1 MDSSHP
7 KVSVCL
13 PVFNGQA
20 FLRDALESLI
30 QQTMS
35 DFEVIIGDDGSTDGS
50 YELCLRCAEK
60 DSRFKVT
67 RNSERLGLFK
77 NYNACISKATGRFIK
92 LFAQDDYCK
101 PTMFQ
106 KMVQALESHG
116 SVGVVGCAKRW
127 IDEHGQTIQPKTAK
141 EKKQVSV
148 FEQDTLVPGREAIRE
163 TLHSISNWLGE
174 PSTIMFRKELADSGF
189 DIRYRQA
196 GDLDYWLRIL
206 DGDKDYYFLSEALCD
221 FRLHSMAMSA
231 RNARSL
237 VAQLDWYLLAG
248 KFAKYLGQMEPP
260 QTQEQFG
267 RRLSARLVR
276 SFGPQLNALEEDQ
289 RKSTTTATTAAPTQ
303 TNVNHNFFSDVV
315 DPEHMLEL
323 FSGWSGVANQA
334 CGIDDMTEYSAD
346 TERYL
351 AFAFCMLR
359 EAIHAAKERE
369 QAQHAL
375 NSAEEKFD
383 QREAELQAK
392 VKELEN
398 EVAKLRHS
406 VSEMDHSLS
415 WKVTAPLRSAK
426 KLLS

>member
-1 MDSSHP
+1 MEANSP

-13 PVFNGQA
+13 PVYNGQA
-20 FLRDALESLI
+20 FLNEALQSLL
-30 QQTMS
+30 QQTVS

-50 YELCLRCAEK
+50 YELCLSYAEK

-67 RNSERLGLFK
+67 RNPERLGLFK
-77 NYNACISKATGRFIK
+77 NYNSCLAKATGRFIK
-92 LFAQDDYCK
+92 LFAQDDCCK

-106 KMVQALESHG
+106 KMIQVLESHG

-127 IDEHGQTIQPKTAK
+127 IDENGQPIQPKTAK
-141 EKKQVSV
+141 ERKQVSV

-174 PSTIMFRKELADSGF
+174 PSTIMFRRELADTGF
-189 DIRYRQA
+189 DTRYRQT

-206 DGDKDYYFLSEALCD
+206 DGDKDYYFLAEALCD
-221 FRLHSMAMSA
+221 FRLHSLAMSA

-276 SFGPQLNALEEDQ
+276 SFGPQLNALEDDQ
-289 RKSTTTATTAAPTQ
+289 RKSTETAA
-303 TNVNHNFFSDVV
+303 NAAASNKNHNFFSDVV

-323 FSGWSGVANQA
+323 FSGWTGVANQA
-334 CGIDDMTEYSAD
+334 CGIDDMAEYSAD

-369 QAQHAL
+369 LAQHAL

-383 QREAELQAK
+383 QREAELQSK
-392 VKELEN
+392 IKELEA
-398 EVAKLRHS
+398 EVTKLRHS

>member
-1 MDSSHP
+1 MEP
-7 KVSVCL
+7 QCPTVSICL
-13 PVFNGQA
+13 PVYNGKA
-20 FLRDALESLI
+20 FLDAALDSLLK
-30 QQTMS
+30 QTLS
-35 DFEVIIGDDGSTDGS
+35 DFEVLIADDGSTDGS
-50 YELCLRCAEK
+50 FELCLSYQEK
-60 DSRFKVT
+60 DPRFKVS
-67 RNSERLGLFK
+67 RNPERLGLFK
-77 NYNACISKATGRFIK
+77 NYNACISRATGRFIK
-92 LFAQDDYCK
+92 LFAQDDCFK
-101 PTMFQ
+101 PAMLQ
-106 KMVQALESHG
+106 RMVQALESHR

-127 IDEHGQTIQPKTAK
+127 IDEHGEAIIPKTAK
-141 EKKQVSV
+141 EKRQVSA
-148 FEQDTLVPGREAIRE
+148 FDQDTLVPGREAIRE
-163 TLHSISNWLGE
+163 TLHAINNWMGE
-174 PSTIMFRKELADSGF
+174 PTTIMFRREVADTGF
-189 DIRYRQA
+189 DIRYRQI

-206 DGDKDYYFLSEALCD
+206 DGEKDYYFINEPLCD
-221 FRLHSMAMSA
+221 FRRHSEALSA

-289 RKSTTTATTAAPTQ
+289 TKASADGTTTPAKS
-303 TNVNHNFFSDVV
+303 HNFFSDVV

-334 CGIDDMTEYSAD
+334 CGIEDMVEYSAD

-359 EAIHAAKERE
+359 EAIHSAKERE
-369 QAQHAL
+369 VAQHAL
-375 NSAEEKFD
+375 NAAEEKFD
-383 QREAELQAK
+383 QREADLQTHI
-392 VKELEN
+392 KELEA
-398 EVAKLRHS
+398 ELQKLRNS
-406 VSEMDHSLS
+406 VAEMDHSLS